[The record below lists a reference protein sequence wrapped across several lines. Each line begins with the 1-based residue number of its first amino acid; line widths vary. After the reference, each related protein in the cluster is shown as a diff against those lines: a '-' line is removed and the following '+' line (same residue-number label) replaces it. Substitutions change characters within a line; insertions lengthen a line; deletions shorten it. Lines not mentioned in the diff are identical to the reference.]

1 MFLIVFVTIK
11 LPLFLGTII
20 KQFKCV
26 LENKSCF
33 LLRMAVF
40 YEQIQEQSFF
50 PVEVVLTFN

>member
-26 LENKSCF
+26 LENKICF
-33 LLRMAVF
+33 LLKIAVF
-40 YEQIQEQSFF
+40 YE
-50 PVEVVLTFN
+50 